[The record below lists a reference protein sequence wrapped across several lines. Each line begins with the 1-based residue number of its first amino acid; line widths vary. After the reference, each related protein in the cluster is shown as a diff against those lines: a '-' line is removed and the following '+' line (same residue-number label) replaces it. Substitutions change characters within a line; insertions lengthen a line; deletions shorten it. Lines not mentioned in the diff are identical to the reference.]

1 MDKNKLARFCS
12 VSHFSKLL
20 IIPYCGRYMLSSWF
34 KYDKNS
40 KRKYHER
47 TKPLYKLISQI
58 HFSFVTM
65 FGDKFSS
72 SGAVTFDYIL
82 FIAIAIST
90 YTGLC
95 SQAYDNL
102 RFSCMKKNYQ
112 ARVELIYLNK
122 RLRNLSLKPSLSYDV
137 VILRNLGIVEIK
149 VYLDY
154 SFDKHPNVV
163 RIN

>member
-1 MDKNKLARFCS
+1 
-12 VSHFSKLL
+12 
-20 IIPYCGRYMLSSWF
+20 
-34 KYDKNS
+34 
-40 KRKYHER
+40 
-47 TKPLYKLISQI
+47 
-58 HFSFVTM
+58 M

-90 YTGLC
+90 YTSLF

-137 VILRNLGIVEIK
+137 VILRNLGIVEIE